1 MKYAVIEQGGKQ
13 YKVSEGETVTVD
25 KVETEEGKKFSFE
38 KVLMVNTGDE
48 VAIGKPYLSNFNVDG
63 LITKQ
68 YKGKKLDVFKFKAKV
83 RYRRQMG
90 FRPML
95 SDIKIEKISKSASK
109 REKKD

>member
-38 KVLMVNTGDE
+38 KILMVNSGDE
-48 VAIGKPYLSNFNVDG
+48 VVIGKPYLPNFKVDG
-63 LITKQ
+63 LVMKQ

-109 REKKD
+109 KDKKS

>member
-38 KVLMVNTGDE
+38 KIWMFNSGDG
-48 VAIGKPYLSNFNVDG
+48 VVIGKPYLPNFKVDG
-63 LITKQ
+63 LVMKQ